1 MIWELSDWEFK
12 MIMTDLLNTLMEKV
26 DDMQERMG
34 NISGETETLRK
45 NKKEMLD
52 KKKLTNRMPLMDAFV
67 SNRLDTANCQREKNW
82 WV

>member
-52 KKKLTNRMPLMDAFV
+52 KKKTN
-67 SNRLDTANCQREKNW
+67 K
-82 WV
+82 